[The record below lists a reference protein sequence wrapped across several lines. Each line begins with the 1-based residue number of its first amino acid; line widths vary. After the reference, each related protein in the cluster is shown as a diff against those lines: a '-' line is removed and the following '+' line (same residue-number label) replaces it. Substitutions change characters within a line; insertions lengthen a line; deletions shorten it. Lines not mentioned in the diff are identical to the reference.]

1 VPRLLVVH
9 HTSSPA
15 LRAMLEAV
23 VAGARDPELAEAGID
38 VVVSP
43 ALAATVPDVLAA
55 DAFVLGTP
63 ANIGYMS
70 GALKHF
76 FDQVYYPCLDAK
88 AGAPYGLYVHGAS
101 DTTGAVRAVKS
112 IASGLGWAEVV
123 SPVVAIGPVGKDVER
138 QCYELGA
145 TVAANLAGLPS
156 GVTPGQADGA
166 VSTSAG
172 SWPRS
177 CSSTMAAFRPGA
189 PVIEPPGWVVAP
201 VWYRPGIGI
210 RCDAQP
216 GAGRSAPD
224 WATPRSP
231 PWNAPCTICGFSC
244 S

>member
-1 VPRLLVVH
+1 MPRLLVVH

-88 AGAPYGLYVHGAS
+88 SGAPYGLYVHGAS

-123 SPVVAIGPVGKDVER
+123 NPVVAIGPVGKDVER

-145 TVAANLAGLPS
+145 TVAANLAGLPP
-156 GVTPGQADGA
+156 GITPGYRGGA
-166 VSTSAG
+166 LSTSAG

-189 PVIEPPGWVVAP
+189 PVIEPPG
-201 VWYRPGIGI
+201 
-210 RCDAQP
+210 
-216 GAGRSAPD
+216 
-224 WATPRSP
+224 
-231 PWNAPCTICGFSC
+231 
-244 S
+244 

>member
-1 VPRLLVVH
+1 LPRLLVVH

-55 DAFVLGTP
+55 DGFVLGTP

-76 FDQVYYPCLDAK
+76 FDQVYYPCLGARP
-88 AGAPYGLYVHGAS
+88 GAPYGLYVHGAS
-101 DTTGAVRAVKS
+101 DATGAVRAVKS

-145 TVAANLAGLPS
+145 TVAANL
-156 GVTPGQADGA
+156 
-166 VSTSAG
+166 SAL
-172 SWPRS
+172 
-177 CSSTMAAFRPGA
+177 
-189 PVIEPPGWVVAP
+189 
-201 VWYRPGIGI
+201 
-210 RCDAQP
+210 
-216 GAGRSAPD
+216 
-224 WATPRSP
+224 
-231 PWNAPCTICGFSC
+231 
-244 S
+244 